1 MASQGGR
8 YRPQFTARHGLPA
21 PGHLPEPQAGRG
33 HRQGECPRETGW
45 EAAAVSLRHTS
56 QGGWHRR
63 GGRGRGVGGPAPSDP
78 PHLGVQPHV
87 VGPPCLSPSCKDAG
101 QAALH
106 PTLIF
111 TLFNWPAKSLQSC
124 LTLCNPMEPARLLC
138 SWRFSRQ
145 EYWSGLPCP
154 PTGESSR
161 SRDRTCVSY
170 VSCTGRRVLYHER
183 HLGSPHFNLII
194 SLKLHLQIQAHSETP
209 LGHMNLA
216 GDGGSSAHDK
226 GAKEDAGIF
235 LLL

>member
-1 MASQGGR
+1 MSVGTT
-8 YRPQFTARHGLPA
+8 P
-21 PGHLPEPQAGRG
+21 PEALTWAG
-33 HRQGECPRETGW
+33 
-45 EAAAVSLRHTS
+45 SLT
-56 QGGWHRR
+56 W
-63 GGRGRGVGGPAPSDP
+63 SDP
-78 PHLGVQPHV
+78 CVSESFMEGCPSGCITPHPDGL
-87 VGPPCLSPSCKDAG
+87 
-101 QAALH
+101 
-106 PTLIF
+106 
-111 TLFNWPAKSLQSC
+111 TLFNWPAKLLQLC

-154 PTGESSR
+154 PTGESPR
-161 SRDRTCVSY
+161 PRDRTCVSY

-216 GDGGSSAHDK
+216 GEGGTSAHDK
-226 GAKEDAGIF
+226 GAKKDAGIF